1 VRIEVAGVDSLTA
14 RLKIVF
20 AGLCFAGPL
29 ISSVRGLKFLVAL
42 AA

>member
-1 VRIEVAGVDSLTA
+1 MKIEGAGVDSLTA

-20 AGLCFAGPL
+20 AEFSSFASL
-29 ISSVRGLKFLVAL
+29 FCSIWGLKILVAF